1 MKAVR
6 SLIFNAVFFPT
17 SALIV
22 ILMLLTLPFP
32 RSVLQRCLHYWMVY
46 MMALLK
52 VVIGLDFEIRGRENV
67 PDGAAII
74 ASKHQSAWDTGVYLM
89 ALDDASYV
97 LKKELLSVPVYG
109 WLLKKSAMIAIDRDG
124 GGSALKQMIKD
135 VRDRLGQGRK
145 VIIFPEG
152 TRSTVGSSLP
162 YHPGVAAVYKTGAAP
177 VVPVAL
183 NSGVFWPRRAFL
195 KQPGRVVLE
204 YLEPMPTGLDRRQFM
219 AELESR
225 IETATARLIAEAEKS
240 T

>member
-1 MKAVR
+1 
-6 SLIFNAVFFPT
+6 
-17 SALIV
+17 
-22 ILMLLTLPFP
+22 
-32 RSVLQRCLHYWMVY
+32 
-46 MMALLK
+46 
-52 VVIGLDFEIRGRENV
+52 
-67 PDGAAII
+67 
-74 ASKHQSAWDTGVYLM
+74 
-89 ALDDASYV
+89 V

-162 YHPGVAAVYKTGAAP
+162 YHPGVAAVYKTGDAP